1 MMRSSKI
8 EFRSLAVWPFFLTAF
23 FFFLLHPCVSAQRVY
38 KPEDVPN
45 VQLADSTRLVTD
57 EAGLL
62 SNAQEEV
69 MNGRLQAIRSSH
81 AVEFA
86 VVTLPS
92 IGDAPLEDFT
102 LKLARQWGVGNK
114 KNNNGLLLVL
124 VLDQRRVRF
133 ETGYGLEGY
142 LPDGLLSRIIHD
154 RMIPH
159 FRSGNYAEGLSEGV
173 LAVQQVLDG
182 SYDVKPDGG
191 DRSAVSRVS
200 WGTIFIFYC
209 FFMLLASA
217 SVLYQLTSY
226 RRQYPRATAVEEYE
240 FLRRRI
246 SMLGCVFLL
255 LFPPGFIVVM
265 AIIKS
270 RQNKLKKEMAVCPCC
285 HQHSVHLLDQS
296 LEEDR
301 YLSPSQQME
310 HKLKSRD
317 FRVYACSSCDHTQII
332 GYDHPGTS
340 YKRCPNCGT
349 VALRYMGEKRVRT
362 DRGMMIRKEWRCL
375 YCGENHTQEYRDNN
389 DAEAAATGILLGSLL
404 GRGGRSGGF
413 GGGFGGGGFGGG
425 SFGGGGASGGW

>member
-1 MMRSSKI
+1 MISSSKI
-8 EFRSLAVWPFFLTAF
+8 IVSWPFFLTAV
-23 FFFLLHPCVSAQRVY
+23 FFFLLHPCASAQRVY

-45 VQLADSTRLVTD
+45 VQLVDSTRLVTD

-62 SNAQEEV
+62 SNAQEEA
-69 MNGRLQAIRSSH
+69 MNQRLRAIRSTH

-114 KNNNGLLLVL
+114 KNNNGLLLLL

-142 LPDGLLSRIIHD
+142 LPDGRLSRIIQD
-154 RMIPH
+154 RMIPY

-173 LAVQQVLDG
+173 IAVQQVLDG
-182 SYDVKPDGG
+182 SYDVKPEGRDS
-191 DRSAVSRVS
+191 SAASNVS
-200 WGTIFIFYC
+200 WGTILILYC

-226 RRQYPRATAVEEYE
+226 RRQHPRATAVEEYE
-240 FLRRRI
+240 FLRRRV
-246 SMLGCVFLL
+246 SMVGCLLLL

-265 AIIKS
+265 AIVKS
-270 RQNKLKKEMAVCPCC
+270 RQNKLKKEMTLCPSC
-285 HQHSVHLLDQS
+285 HQHTVHLLERS

-301 YLSPSQQME
+301 YLTSSQQME
-310 HKLKSRD
+310 HKLKSRE
-317 FRVYACSSCDHTQII
+317 FRIYACSSCDHAQVI
-332 GYDHPGTS
+332 GYDRPATS

-375 YCGENHTQEYRDNN
+375 YCGENHTQQYRDNN
-389 DAEAAATGILLGSLL
+389 DAEAAAAGILLGSLL

-413 GGGFGGGGFGGG
+413 GGG